1 MSDAGDARSALAAIA
16 ADTCYTGYVE
26 VSSGVS
32 RQLDTETGRLFA
44 ELTGAGCAAGS
55 YALNDFDDVW
65 GAVRHFFSASQAA
78 REPAR
83 GGMSG
88 DWQTYIRRIED
99 LAARSGLEFHPVDF
113 EAVPDSFMMEIAV
126 YGLPVRMPHW
136 SFGVRYIY
144 QLIQRHMGHSRLFE
158 VVFPGNPGHA
168 YLAASNGLAEN
179 ILVTA
184 HVLGHADFSRNNLLF
199 RRCQEQVSEHIVEH
213 AANHARQIS
222 RRSRPTARSGSRQAL
237 DAALALEQHIDV
249 DQALRRERYP
259 GVRRGAEGARGRC
272 SSASASPRSSPPA
285 AARGPEARKRAPVP
299 PHPERDLL
307 WFIAHYAPEM
317 ESWERDIFLAVREE
331 SFYFYPVFAT
341 QIMNEGWASYW
352 HARLLREADFVP
364 QQTYVD
370 AIKCHSDVVRPIA
383 ADSQVALSVNPYHL
397 GFSMWEKI
405 VASQGLEAARR
416 IMEQDDDFGFVRNHL
431 TRELAEELG
440 LFRYSARSDG
450 QVKVLEHDLPA
461 LHEAL
466 LGPKYNFGAPVV
478 CAHKVRNDGTLE
490 LHARRVGRRP
500 RT

>member
-1 MSDAGDARSALAAIA
+1 MSSEGGEDWKS
-16 ADTCYTGYVE
+16 YV
-26 VSSGVS
+26 
-32 RQLDTETGRLFA
+32 Q
-44 ELTGAGCAAGS
+44 
-55 YALNDFDDVW
+55 
-65 GAVRHFFSASQAA
+65 
-78 REPAR
+78 
-83 GGMSG
+83 
-88 DWQTYIRRIED
+88 RIEE
-99 LAARSGLEFHPVDF
+99 LAARSGLAFHPVDF
-113 EAVPDSFMMEIAV
+113 EAVPDTFMMEIAV

-168 YLAASNGLAEN
+168 YLASSNGLAEN

-213 AANHARQIS
+213 AASHARQIQ
-222 RRSRPTARSGSRQAL
+222 QAIETYGMQRVETVL

-249 DQALRRERYP
+249 DTPLRRPRYP
-259 GVRRGAEGARGRC
+259 EYEADAKALVDDEFRKRFAALDP
-272 SSASASPRSSPPA
+272 SAAPA
-285 AARGPEARKRAPVP
+285 GLEIKKRAPVP

-307 WFIAHYAPEM
+307 WFVANYAPEM

-352 HARLLREADFVP
+352 HARLLREAEFVP
-364 QQTYVD
+364 QQAYLD

-383 ADSQVALSVNPYHL
+383 ADQQVALSINPYHL

-405 VASQGLEAARR
+405 VAAQGLEAARR
-416 IMEQDDDFGFVRNHL
+416 IMQQDDDFGFVRNHL
-431 TRELAEELG
+431 TRDLADELG
-440 LFRYSARSDG
+440 LFRFSARSDG
-450 QVKVLEHDLPA
+450 QVKVLEHDLTA

-466 LGPKYNFGAPVV
+466 LSSKYNFGAPVV
-478 CAHKVRNDGTLE
+478 SATHVRSDGTLE
-490 LHARRVGRRP
+490 LTHDSATDGRGLDLERSRRVLDYVQRVWRRP
-500 RT
+500 IVLTTVNQAGSTLELTAP